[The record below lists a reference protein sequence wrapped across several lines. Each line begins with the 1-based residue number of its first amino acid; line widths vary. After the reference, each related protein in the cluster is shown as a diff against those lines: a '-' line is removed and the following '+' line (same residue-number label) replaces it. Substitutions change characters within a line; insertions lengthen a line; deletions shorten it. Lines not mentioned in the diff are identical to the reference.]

1 MQQKPFNVEMK
12 NMRIS
17 KNKVTL
23 PLLLALTLLATMA
36 QAGSYYSRYGYGLLR
51 FRDGVK
57 ATAMGSVGIAI
68 TDSVSIFYINPA
80 TMATIN
86 TTHIQGEFLYDRA
99 NITLGNT
106 KAKFHD
112 SNVSGL
118 GILLPLQRGYT
129 VAFGIQPYS
138 QVDYEFNDE
147 EISGEKP
154 YSQTLLGSGGL
165 DNIYLAFAG
174 TIGRV
179 HFGLASDFYFG
190 LVRRTWRVNFVNAE
204 LTDTEDQTS
213 THFKGIGFHGGL
225 QTTLK
230 RWQLGAAFGAPVT
243 LNAETRLEYRFST
256 TDPIPVQF
264 DARLPL
270 WYGLGASYQA
280 GPKWLIAAQYRAQQW
295 SDLNTTELLGA
306 DGVDSYNLGLG
317 LQFTPSFDRLQ
328 GNIGRIHYRVGA
340 TLNRLPYADVNG
352 QNISEWTATAGF
364 GLPFNRGDSRLDF
377 AVEFGQRGNADNL
390 SEEKI
395 FRFSASVIGSE
406 RWFQRGGRR

>member
-1 MQQKPFNVEMK
+1 
-12 NMRIS
+12 MRKCQIRIM
-17 KNKVTL
+17 L
-23 PLLLALTLLATMA
+23 PLFVLALTVASV

-57 ATAMGSVGIAI
+57 ATSMGSVSIAI
-68 TDSVSIFYINPA
+68 TDSVSIFYLNPA

-99 NITLGNT
+99 NLTLGGT

-112 SNVSGL
+112 SNVNGL

-138 QVDYEFNDE
+138 QVDYEFSDKE
-147 EISGEKP
+147 ETGTKP
-154 YSQTLLGSGGL
+154 YTQSLLGSGGL
-165 DNIYLAFAG
+165 DNFYLAFAG

-179 HFGLASDFYFG
+179 RFGVASDFYFG
-190 LVRRTWRVNFVNAE
+190 LVRRAWRVNFTDANTA
-204 LTDTEDQTS
+204 DTEDQIS

-225 QTTLK
+225 QTTIK
-230 RWQLGAAFGAPVT
+230 RWQFGVAMGTPVS
-243 LNAETRLEYRFST
+243 LNAETRVDYRFK
-256 TDPIPVQF
+256 P
-264 DARLPL
+264 DAAPTQSDTRLPL
-270 WYGLGASYQA
+270 WYGFGASYQA
-280 GPKWLIAAQYRAQQW
+280 GPKWLLATQYRAQQW
-295 SDLNTTELLGA
+295 GGLSTSELLGA

-328 GNIGRIHYRVGA
+328 NNIGRIHYRLGA
-340 TLNRLPYADVNG
+340 TMSRLPYAEANG
-352 QNISEWTATAGF
+352 KKISEWTAAAGF

-377 AVEFGQRGNADNL
+377 AVEFGKRGNADNL
-390 SEEKI
+390 AQETI